1 MYPLRITLFAIL
13 VTLAVRPVSAQKNES
28 YRNPNLI
35 LMVSS
40 DGVGNRI
47 PSEID
52 SLLFIKHDLSAK
64 DSVLFIFQR
73 DFEEL
78 DNLDHF
84 SPELI
89 NQITVIKDRS
99 SAIED
104 YHLESPEGLVIIRF
118 KKEEAFWKFLTLNKL

>member
-13 VTLAVRPVSAQKNES
+13 VSLAVRPVSAQKNKP
-28 YRNPNLI
+28 YPNLNLI

-47 PSEID
+47 PSNID

-64 DSVLFIFQR
+64 DSVLFIYQR
-73 DFEEL
+73 DYQEL
-78 DNLDHF
+78 ANLGHF
-84 SPELI
+84 GPELI
-89 NQITVIKDRS
+89 QNIVLIKDQTT
-99 SAIED
+99 AVEE
-104 YHLESPEGLVIIRF
+104 YHLESPEGLIIIRF